1 MVAGTPNDGPKAI
14 ELNPKKL
21 RNTPP
26 PAPRP
31 PAQTTDNLFDGVTN
45 GPSHKDQSS
54 IFDPKN
60 PPQTL
65 TKTANIGI
73 QVQDTLLLRKLKE
86 QENKRRF
93 VERQYNSLLY
103 EQLRGQINAGPQ
115 FDKKLLIAIE
125 IQIELD
131 GSVSAYRIKESSG
144 SKQFDLVV
152 MTGMKA
158 ITFPRLPKELGLS
171 LIHI

>member
-1 MVAGTPNDGPKAI
+1 SVKNQP
-14 ELNPKKL
+14 
-21 RNTPP
+21 
-26 PAPRP
+26 
-31 PAQTTDNLFDGVTN
+31 
-45 GPSHKDQSS
+45 S

-60 PPQTL
+60 PPPTL
-65 TKTANIGI
+65 TETANIGI

-86 QENKRRF
+86 QENKRRS

-115 FDKKLLIAIE
+115 FDKKLSVAIE

-158 ITFPRLPKELGLS
+158 IKFPRLPQELGENPPY
-171 LIHI
+171 IVTIRIQP